1 MRTILAAL
9 DSSPA
14 ARPVIETALG
24 LGERLDAT
32 VAAVHVTDGPTNE
45 AERAAAAEGVPLK
58 RLSGRV
64 VERLLDVLDAP
75 DVVLGV
81 LGARGF
87 PSGRRPAGSTVVR
100 VLEQTRRPIVV
111 VPPEA
116 FGVCPRPIRR
126 LLVPLDGTERAAVDT
141 AGVVD
146 ALSGP
151 DSELVVVHVFDDRAR
166 PPILNHGTQEFEPWG
181 REFLALHLPDR
192 DARFE
197 WRSGHAASHVAEMCD
212 EQGADL
218 VILSWSQVLEEHADV
233 IRAVLSRS
241 RVPVLVVPTAPSI
254 QHVPAEG
261 GHLDL
266 TDAARS
272 ANPPTRGTQSTG

>member
-24 LGERLDAT
+24 LGERLDAA
-32 VAAVHVTDGPTNE
+32 VAAVHVTDGPTNG
-45 AERAAAAEGVPLK
+45 AERAAAAEGVPLR
-58 RLSGRV
+58 RLSGGV

-87 PSGRRPAGSTVVR
+87 PSGRRPVGSAVLR
-100 VLEQTRRPIVV
+100 VLQQTRKPIVV

-116 FGVCPRPIRR
+116 FGVCPRPFRR
-126 LLVPLDGTERAAVDT
+126 LLVPLDGTERAAVD
-141 AGVVD
+141 AVGVVD

-166 PPILNHGTQEFEPWG
+166 PPILNHGYQEFEPWG
-181 REFLALHLPDR
+181 REFLARHLPDR

-197 WRSGHAASHVAEMCD
+197 WRSGHAASLVAEMCD
-212 EQGADL
+212 EPGVDL
-218 VILSWSQVLEEHADV
+218 VVLSWSQVFEGHADV

-241 RVPVLVVPTAPSI
+241 RVPVLVVPAASSI
-254 QHVPAEG
+254 QHVPAEVRD
-261 GHLDL
+261 LDL
-266 TDAARS
+266 ADAARS
-272 ANPPTRGTQSTG
+272 ANLPNRATRSTR